1 VALPDIEGNRCSCAS
16 GFASFQHVPF
26 NLQTDA
32 IKCHLADMAT
42 ADETATG
49 VPCAFKTLP
58 TLPWV
63 GTLALSSCGDLASS
77 CDAYRGIEYF
87 PKIGSSAP
95 ETT

>member
-1 VALPDIEGNRCSCAS
+1 M
-16 GFASFQHVPF
+16 
-26 NLQTDA
+26 QTDA

-77 CDAYRGIEYF
+77 CDA
-87 PKIGSSAP
+87 
-95 ETT
+95 